1 MQDKLKYPIGKP
13 NIPDSISELQK
24 KEWIHTLEMFP
35 NRLENLVKNLNEQQ
49 LDTTYRKD
57 GWTIRQVIHH
67 CADSHLNSYIRF
79 KWALTEDT
87 PIIKA
92 YYEDKWAD
100 LFDSKSSLIQLSL
113 NSLKSL
119 HAKWVFLL
127 KGLSETQLKRKFIHP
142 ENNKSITLE
151 QNLGIYAWHCNH
163 HFEHINLLLKSKNWI

>member
-92 YYEDKWAD
+92 
-100 LFDSKSSLIQLSL
+100 
-113 NSLKSL
+113 
-119 HAKWVFLL
+119 
-127 KGLSETQLKRKFIHP
+127 
-142 ENNKSITLE
+142 
-151 QNLGIYAWHCNH
+151 
-163 HFEHINLLLKSKNWI
+163 